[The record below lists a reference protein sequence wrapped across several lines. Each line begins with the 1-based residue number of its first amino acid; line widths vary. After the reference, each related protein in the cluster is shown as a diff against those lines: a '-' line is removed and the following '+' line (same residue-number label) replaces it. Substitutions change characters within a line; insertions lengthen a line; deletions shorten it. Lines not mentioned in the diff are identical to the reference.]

1 VALLVWQQSRN
12 TSGQTPLAEMATA
25 GSSLPRQNAV
35 LVFGASGKLGRQVVQ
50 QVGRLLWACE
60 ALSLP
65 VFLTLSKALREAV
78 LQPKPSSPI
87 PMRSSVRVSGP
98 SCNESVP
105 HLGGAQLV
113 RAGRTV
119 VAAVRD
125 AERAR
130 DAFAELGLQEGAA
143 CQPGQARTPQFA
155 LFSDFWPLSCH
166 CIKFWNF

>member
-1 VALLVWQQSRN
+1 MLQR
-12 TSGQTPLAEMATA
+12 TS
-25 GSSLPRQNAV
+25 
-35 LVFGASGKLGRQVVQ
+35 
-50 QVGRLLWACE
+50 
-60 ALSLP
+60 
-65 VFLTLSKALREAV
+65 
-78 LQPKPSSPI
+78 SSPI
-87 PMRSSVRVSGP
+87 LMRSSVRVSGQ

-143 CQPGQARTPQFA
+143 SQPGQARTPQFA
-155 LFSDFWPLSCH
+155 LFSDSWPLSYQ
-166 CIKFWNF
+166 CIKLEFLT